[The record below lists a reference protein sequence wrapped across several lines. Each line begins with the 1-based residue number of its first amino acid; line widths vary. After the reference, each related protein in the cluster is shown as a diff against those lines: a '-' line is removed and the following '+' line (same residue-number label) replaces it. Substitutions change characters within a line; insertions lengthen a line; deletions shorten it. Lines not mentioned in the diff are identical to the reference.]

1 MLSDVNL
8 QSNVLIDD
16 NGHALISDIG
26 IYTVVSE
33 LQQDL
38 ANPDIAESFR
48 WAAPEVLKPP
58 GQVVSRE
65 TDVYAYGMT
74 VLEVTCTCICYLC
87 REPDCSYRFTQ
98 ARNPIQARGVIE
110 K

>member
-1 MLSDVNL
+1 M
-8 QSNVLIDD
+8 LIDD

-26 IYTVVSE
+26 IYTVVSV

-38 ANPDIAESFR
+38 ADPDIAESFR
-48 WAAPEVLKPP
+48 WAAPEALKPP
-58 GQVVSRE
+58 GLVSRE

-74 VLEVTCTCICYLC
+74 VLEVTYTCICYPF
-87 REPDCSYRFTQ
+87 REPDYCCRFTQ
-98 ARNPIQARGVIE
+98 ARNPIQARVVVG